1 MEPAKYP
8 NQQEVVRMEQE
19 SKSRKRVED
28 YLEAIYDIQKRERR
42 VARTTDLAKA
52 LEVRPSSVT
61 EMLSKLNEM
70 GYVEYTP
77 YRGAVLTEKGER
89 VAGRIRRYHRIF
101 EVFFREFLGVSEEE
115 ARKLSCE
122 IEHHVSDDVAM
133 KVCALIASECNA
145 CEECEFLPVKL
156 SEAEPGEY
164 RVTVSPASLEK
175 AGIRPGVIVRVLEG
189 ARVEVNGVVLNVGEE
204 LASLTLLEKVR

>member
-1 MEPAKYP
+1 MKKDGKRSDR
-8 NQQEVVRMEQE
+8 NK
-19 SKSRKRVED
+19 SDCGGKSRKRVED

-42 VARTTDLAKA
+42 VARTTDLARA

-61 EMLSKLNEM
+61 EMLSKLNKM
-70 GYVEYTP
+70 GYIEYTP
-77 YRGAVLTEKGER
+77 YRGAVLTEKGEK
-89 VAGRIRRYHRIF
+89 VAGRIRKYHRIF
-101 EVFFREFLGVSEEE
+101 EVFFKEFLGVCEEE

-145 CEECEFLPVKL
+145 CEECEFLPTKL

-164 RVTVSPASLEK
+164 RITVSPASLEK
-175 AGIRPGVIVRVLEG
+175 TGIKPGVVIRVVD
-189 ARVEVNGVVLNVGEE
+189 RMKVEVNGVILNISND
-204 LASLTLLEKVR
+204 LASLILLEKVR